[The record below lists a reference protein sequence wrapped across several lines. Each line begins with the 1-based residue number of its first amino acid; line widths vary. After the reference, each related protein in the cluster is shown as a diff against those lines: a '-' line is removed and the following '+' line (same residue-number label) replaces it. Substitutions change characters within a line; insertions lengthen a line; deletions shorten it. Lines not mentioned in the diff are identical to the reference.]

1 MKLRQC
7 NNKGCH
13 SGRRDGNFRWISTWL
28 TCWLGDRVRDGGA
41 VGKIERDYD
50 RSSVESEGSEEDFVV
65 GDTVSF
71 EKGVFNNSNDGF
83 NEGAFNGYT
92 ISDLEVV
99 AVSFNNQIFVGEDGF
114 TFDRDKDEFI
124 GLDKER
130 ARLD

>member
-1 MKLRQC
+1 MDIYLVNLLARRQG
-7 NNKGCH
+7 K
-13 SGRRDGNFRWISTWL
+13 RWWSSRKNRKRL
-28 TCWLGDRVRDGGA
+28 C
-41 VGKIERDYD
+41 
-50 RSSVESEGSEEDFVV
+50 RSSVGSEGSEEDFVV